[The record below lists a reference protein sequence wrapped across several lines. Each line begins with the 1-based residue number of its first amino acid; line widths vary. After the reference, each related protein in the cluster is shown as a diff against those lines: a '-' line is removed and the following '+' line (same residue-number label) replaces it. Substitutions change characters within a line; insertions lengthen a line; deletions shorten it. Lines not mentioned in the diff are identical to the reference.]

1 MSVSVSTRIS
11 SSDARDGVNIEDSV
25 LISSNKSCAP
35 SVTPAEPRAR
45 EMFARAAGFPTVKTP
60 DAPPPT
66 QHARSYCVPTLLPL
80 TLMAA
85 AEPSR
90 GPYATPPIN

>member
-1 MSVSVSTRIS
+1 
-11 SSDARDGVNIEDSV
+11 
-25 LISSNKSCAP
+25 
-35 SVTPAEPRAR
+35 
-45 EMFARAAGFPTVKTP
+45 MFARVAGFPSVKTL

-80 TLMAA
+80 TLMAT

>member
-1 MSVSVSTRIS
+1 
-11 SSDARDGVNIEDSV
+11 
-25 LISSNKSCAP
+25 
-35 SVTPAEPRAR
+35 
-45 EMFARAAGFPTVKTP
+45 MFARVAGFPTVKTP

-80 TLMAA
+80 TLMAT